1 MSKMLPIPDFFKAA
15 NAANWNYAPK
25 YTKLRKDAHLWRIAH
40 NILPSAAAAFQ
51 AHLLIIDAQ
60 KDFCFPEGTLYV
72 AGQSGTGAIDD
83 CARTAEFI
91 YRNANILTDI
101 TTTVDTHFTYQ
112 IFTPSFLCYADGSPV
127 LENTDVSHDDTASG
141 RIEPNKEVAA
151 WLCGGNYT
159 WLKNYLN
166 HYTSELERTGKY
178 QLRVWPEH
186 TVLQSS
192 GHPLVGVI
200 EEARMFHSS
209 LRSVQSLCETKGGS
223 PYTECYS
230 VFGPEVRRTHD
241 GMILDDGASR
251 ARILKKLLSAHILII
266 AGQAS
271 SHCVASSIMD
281 LLEYILEQS
290 PDLAKKVYILR
301 DCTSPVVLP
310 GIVDFTPKAE
320 AAFAKFQ
327 TAGMHLVDSTTPIQE
342 WPDVD
347 VKLLLAA

>member
-1 MSKMLPIPDFFKAA
+1 MSKLLPIPQFFNAA
-15 NAANWNYAPK
+15 NASNWNYAPK
-25 YTKLRKDAHLWRIAH
+25 LATLREFARDWKRQHGV
-40 NILPSAAAAFQ
+40 LPSAAAAFQ
-51 AHLLIIDAQ
+51 AHLLIIDGQ
-60 KDFCFPEGTLYV
+60 KDFCLPDGTLYV

-83 CARTAEFI
+83 CARTAQFI
-91 YRNANILTDI
+91 YTNANILTDI
-101 TTTVDTHFTYQ
+101 TTTMDTHFTYQ

-127 LENTDVSHDDTASG
+127 DANTDVSYDDVASG
-141 RIEPNKEVAA
+141 KIEPNKEVAS
-151 WLCGGNYT
+151 WVCGGNFP
-159 WLKNYLN
+159 WLKAYLK
-166 HYTSELERTGKY
+166 HYTSELKRTEKY

-186 TVLQSS
+186 TVLQSG
-192 GHPLVGVI
+192 GHALVGVL
-200 EEARMFHSS
+200 EEARMFHSY
-209 LRSVQSLCETKGGS
+209 LRTVQSLCETKGGH
-223 PYTECYS
+223 PLTECYS

-241 GMILDDGASR
+241 GRVLDDGSSR
-251 ARILKKLLSAHILII
+251 ARILKKLLSAHMLII

-301 DCTSPVVLP
+301 DCTSPVVIP
-310 GIVDFTPKAE
+310 GIVDFTPQAD

-327 TAGMHLVDSTTPIQE
+327 NAGMHLVDSTTPIQE